1 MMESAEQR
9 TAVKVKE
16 HMRTNPA
23 KVDYGGTLMD
33 ALKVMAD
40 RDASTV
46 LVMNNEDV
54 VGVIGAD
61 DLGRLVAKGV
71 DLNIAKVREF
81 VSACLLTGN
90 QPCIQIRDDD
100 TVINAL
106 KVMDNWTASQ
116 IIVVN
121 EENKVVGTIHVLDA
135 LKGWMKEVSL
145 P

>member
-1 MMESAEQR
+1 
-9 TAVKVKE
+9 
-16 HMRTNPA
+16 
-23 KVDYGGTLMD
+23 
-33 ALKVMAD
+33 
-40 RDASTV
+40 
-46 LVMNNEDV
+46 
-54 VGVIGAD
+54 
-61 DLGRLVAKGV
+61 
-71 DLNIAKVREF
+71 VREF